1 MCGGAGVWGLGT
13 PGKHRGGKAPWLR
26 TLLPA
31 GPVRSEDRIRPAG
44 TTTFLINLI
53 SPGLLESD
61 TQRHDSIALFDL
73 ATAVLYTLH
82 VRNCMYCR
90 RILRFSVSSSL
101 ISFCVPFKLKAINNY
116 LPP

>member
-1 MCGGAGVWGLGT
+1 MCGGAGVWGLG
-13 PGKHRGGKAPWLR
+13 PLENIAAAR
-26 TLLPA
+26 LLGSVPCHLQ
-31 GPVRSEDRIRPAG
+31 VRSENRMRPAG

-90 RILRFSVSSSL
+90 RILCSSVSLSRYIFFLFLYGS
-101 ISFCVPFKLKAINNY
+101 IN
-116 LPP
+116 